1 MKQRFFKILS
11 VAAVLLALSSLAALS
26 GCKKAPQNADITGEW
41 KLVSYQG
48 AAASEGDI
56 DIYLSF
62 DSAGNFFLFQKMG
75 AGHYS
80 AYKGTY
86 TVSVNTVSG
95 VYSSGAIWKC
105 DYTAALGDNSL
116 SLTSTANPADYS
128 TFTRTPIPASVRKD
142 AEDYSTAD

>member
-1 MKQRFFKILS
+1 MKQRFYKIPLA
-11 VAAVLLALSSLAALS
+11 VAVLLPLCSLLGLP

-62 DSAGNFFLFQKMG
+62 DSSGNFELFQKMG

-86 TVSVNTVSG
+86 TVTVNTVSG
-95 VYSSGAIWKC
+95 LYSNATPWKC
-105 DYTAALGDNSL
+105 DYSAALGDNSL
-116 SLTSTANPADYS
+116 SLTSTVNSADYS
-128 TFTRTPIPASVRKD
+128 TFTRTQIPASVRKD
-142 AEDYSTAD
+142 AEDFSVAD